1 MTPVLQPILRT
12 YRPSDRDA
20 LVSLWS
26 RCGLLRPWN
35 DPCRDI
41 QRKLAHD
48 PGGLL
53 VLEADDR
60 LAGAVMAGYDGH
72 RGWVNYLAVDPA
84 YQGQGLGR
92 LLMDE
97 AERRLLAAGCP
108 KVNLQVRRSNEHAV
122 AFYRHLGYDTDDVVS
137 LGKRLVRDATPEQS
151 PTSTPPRRAS
161 PKPYR
166 TPGSGRPTSLPA
178 SSRYS
183 CRSAGLCALD
193 VRRLPCSA

>member
-1 MTPVLQPILRT
+1 MTPAFQPVLRT
-12 YRPSDRDA
+12 YRPSDHAA

-35 DPCRDI
+35 DSCRDI

-53 VLEADDR
+53 VLEVGDR

-92 LLMDE
+92 LLMHE

-108 KVNLQVRRSNEHAV
+108 KINLQVRTSNEPAV

-137 LGKRLVRDATPEQS
+137 MGKRLVDDATPGQS
-151 PTSTPPRRAS
+151 QDPTLARPAH
-161 PKPYR
+161 PKAHR
-166 TPGSGRPTSLPA
+166 TPGSGRPTPLPA
-178 SSRYS
+178 SSR
-183 CRSAGLCALD
+183 
-193 VRRLPCSA
+193 

>member
-1 MTPVLQPILRT
+1 MTPGLQPLLRP
-12 YRPSDRDA
+12 YRPSDHDA
-20 LVSLWS
+20 LVSLWA

-35 DPCRDI
+35 DPSRDI

-92 LLMDE
+92 LLMCE
-97 AERRLLAAGCP
+97 VERRLLAAGCP
-108 KVNLQVRRSNEHAV
+108 KVNLQVRTSNEHAV
-122 AFYRHLGYDTDDVVS
+122 AFYRHLGYDIDDTVS
-137 LGKRLVRDATPEQS
+137 LGKRLVDDTQPE
-151 PTSTPPRRAS
+151 
-161 PKPYR
+161 
-166 TPGSGRPTSLPA
+166 PA
-178 SSRYS
+178 
-183 CRSAGLCALD
+183 RSH
-193 VRRLPCSA
+193 PFIE

>member
-1 MTPVLQPILRT
+1 MTPARQPFLRT
-12 YRPSDRDA
+12 YRPSDHDA

-35 DPCRDI
+35 NPSRDI
-41 QRKLAHD
+41 QRKLVHD

-84 YQGQGLGR
+84 YQGRGLGR

-108 KVNLQVRRSNEHAV
+108 KVNLQVRTSNEHAV
-122 AFYRHLGYDTDDVVS
+122 AFYRHLGYDIDDVVS
-137 LGKRLVRDATPEQS
+137 MGRRLVDEATPEQL
-151 PTSTPPRRAS
+151 PNATPALRVG
-161 PKPYR
+161 PKAHR
-166 TPGSGRPTSLPA
+166 TPGSRRPRSLPA
-178 SSRYS
+178 SKPMIAQVGGSRAS
-183 CRSAGLCALD
+183 
-193 VRRLPCSA
+193 